1 MIKPN
6 VCFSKPERRGNRREE
21 EVEDDDD
28 DDEEENEREKEKDDK
43 EEEEEVKAPCG
54 FSHVFASGESSSA
67 MARGRWKRGCVAG

>member
-1 MIKPN
+1 M
-6 VCFSKPERRGNRREE
+6 
-21 EVEDDDD
+21 EDDDD